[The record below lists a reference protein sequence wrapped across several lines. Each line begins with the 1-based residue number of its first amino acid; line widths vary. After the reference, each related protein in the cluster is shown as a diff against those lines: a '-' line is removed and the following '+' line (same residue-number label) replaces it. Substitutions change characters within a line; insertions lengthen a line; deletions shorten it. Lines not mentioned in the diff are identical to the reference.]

1 MKIFITGKNGQV
13 GRALVSE
20 LKEFNL
26 VAFGRSE
33 LDLIN
38 YNNISKIL
46 NDVKPD
52 LIINAAAYT
61 DVDGAEDNYELAKK
75 INCESVRALA
85 EIAYKQKIPM
95 IHYSTDYVFNGNKKK
110 PYDEEDATLPI
121 NKYGLSKLDGENAL
135 KKTLKEHVILRTSWV
150 YDHQGKNFLNTIL
163 DFGMKKESLS
173 IVSDQIGTP
182 TSANFLANKTHEIIN
197 LIKNNNFEWGTYN
210 LTLRGEVSWYGFAKK
225 IIQIGADVGY
235 SFKVS
240 QDSIYPIKTIAYK
253 TKAKRPLNSKLSL
266 SKIEGALGY
275 NFETWDKELVK
286 VIGLLSKWSN

>member
-110 PYDEEDATLPI
+110 TL
-121 NKYGLSKLDGENAL
+121 
-135 KKTLKEHVILRTSWV
+135 
-150 YDHQGKNFLNTIL
+150 
-163 DFGMKKESLS
+163 
-173 IVSDQIGTP
+173 
-182 TSANFLANKTHEIIN
+182 
-197 LIKNNNFEWGTYN
+197 
-210 LTLRGEVSWYGFAKK
+210 
-225 IIQIGADVGY
+225 
-235 SFKVS
+235 
-240 QDSIYPIKTIAYK
+240 
-253 TKAKRPLNSKLSL
+253 
-266 SKIEGALGY
+266 
-275 NFETWDKELVK
+275 
-286 VIGLLSKWSN
+286 